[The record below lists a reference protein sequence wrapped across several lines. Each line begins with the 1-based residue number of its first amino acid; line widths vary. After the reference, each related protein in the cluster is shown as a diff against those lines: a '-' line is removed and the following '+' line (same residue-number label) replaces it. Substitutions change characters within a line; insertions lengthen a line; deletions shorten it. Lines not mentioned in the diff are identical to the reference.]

1 MLGKLLKH
9 EWKAVW
15 KIPVLLIGI
24 LLAAAVMAGFTFHL
38 PIWDSEWVGLPLSG
52 VMMIITFYVAIIVVS
67 LGITIYFAV
76 RYYKNMFTDE
86 GYLTNTLPVSSH
98 QLLLSKVITMFSWD
112 IISIIAIAA
121 SVAIFMGMII
131 LAFMEPGDGK
141 TIVDGFWELFDMS
154 IWDSPYMQEF
164 EGFCV
169 SMIVMVLASA
179 FSNTMT
185 IVASVTIGQ
194 MVRRHRILGAFGAYF
209 AIGTVMQIISTVILF
224 PYMISTFDNIY
235 IETPFPLMTA
245 MYLIISAVSVII
257 GVGLYFLSEYLIRK
271 QLELE

>member
-24 LLAAAVMAGFTFHL
+24 LLAAGMMAGFTFHL
-38 PIWDSEWVGLPLSG
+38 PIWVSEWVGLPLSG
-52 VMMIITFYVAIIVVS
+52 VMMIITFYVAIIGVS

>member
-24 LLAAAVMAGFTFHL
+24 LLAAAMMAGFTFHL

-52 VMMIITFYVAIIVVS
+52 VMMIITFYVAIIGVS

-112 IISIIAIAA
+112 IISILAIAA

-141 TIVDGFWELFDMS
+141 NIVDGFWELFDMS

-179 FSNTMT
+179 FSGTMT

>member
-24 LLAAAVMAGFTFHL
+24 LLAAAMMAGFTFHL

-52 VMMIITFYVAIIVVS
+52 VMMIITFYVAIIGVS

>member
-24 LLAAAVMAGFTFHL
+24 LLAAAMMAGFTFHL

-52 VMMIITFYVAIIVVS
+52 VMMIITFYVAIIGVS

-98 QLLLSKVITMFSWD
+98 QLLLSKVITMFSWN
-112 IISIIAIAA
+112 IISILAVAA
-121 SVAIFMGMII
+121 S
-131 LAFMEPGDGK
+131 
-141 TIVDGFWELFDMS
+141 FWELFDMG

-164 EGFCV
+164 GGFCV
-169 SMIVMVLASA
+169 SMIVMVFASA
-179 FSNTMT
+179 FSGTMT

-224 PYMISTFDNIY
+224 PYMISTFDNVY
-235 IETPFPLMTA
+235 VETPFPLMTV

>member
-52 VMMIITFYVAIIVVS
+52 VMMIITFYVAIIGVS

-112 IISIIAIAA
+112 IISILAIAA

>member
-24 LLAAAVMAGFTFHL
+24 LLAAAMMAGFTFHL

-52 VMMIITFYVAIIVVS
+52 VMMIITFYVAIIGVS

-224 PYMISTFDNIY
+224 PYMISTFDNVY
-235 IETPFPLMTA
+235 VETPFPLMTV

>member
-52 VMMIITFYVAIIVVS
+52 VMMIITFYVAIIGVS

-185 IVASVTIGQ
+185 IIASVTIGQ

-224 PYMISTFDNIY
+224 PYMISTFDNVY
-235 IETPFPLMTA
+235 VETPFPLMTV

>member
-52 VMMIITFYVAIIVVS
+52 VMMIITFYVAIIGVS

-194 MVRRHRILGAFGAYF
+194 MVRSHGILGAFGAYF

>member
-52 VMMIITFYVAIIVVS
+52 VMMIITFYVAIIGVS

>member
-52 VMMIITFYVAIIVVS
+52 VMMIITFYVAIIGVS

-141 TIVDGFWELFDMS
+141 TIVDGFWELFDMG

>member
-52 VMMIITFYVAIIVVS
+52 VMMIITFYVAIIGVS

-141 TIVDGFWELFDMS
+141 TIVDGFWELFDIS

>member
-24 LLAAAVMAGFTFHL
+24 LLAAAMMAGFTFHL

-52 VMMIITFYVAIIVVS
+52 VMMIITFYVAIIGVS

-112 IISIIAIAA
+112 IISILAIAA

-179 FSNTMT
+179 FSGTMT

>member
-24 LLAAAVMAGFTFHL
+24 LLAAAMMAGFTFHL

-52 VMMIITFYVAIIVVS
+52 VMMIITFYVAIIGVS

-141 TIVDGFWELFDMS
+141 TIVDGFWELFDMG

-224 PYMISTFDNIY
+224 PYMISTFDNVY
-235 IETPFPLMTA
+235 VETPFPLMTV

>member
-24 LLAAAVMAGFTFHL
+24 LLAAAMMAGFTFHL

-52 VMMIITFYVAIIVVS
+52 VMMIITFYVAIIGVS

-98 QLLLSKVITMFSWD
+98 QLLLSKVITMFSWN
-112 IISIIAIAA
+112 IISILAVAA
-121 SVAIFMGMII
+121 SIVIFMGMII

-224 PYMISTFDNIY
+224 PYMISTFDNVY
-235 IETPFPLMTA
+235 VETPFPLMTV

>member
-24 LLAAAVMAGFTFHL
+24 LLAAAMMAGFTFHL

-52 VMMIITFYVAIIVVS
+52 VMMIITFYVAIIGVS

-112 IISIIAIAA
+112 IISILAIAA
-121 SVAIFMGMII
+121 SVALFMGMII

-141 TIVDGFWELFDMS
+141 TIVDGFWELFDMG

-164 EGFCV
+164 GGFCV
-169 SMIVMVLASA
+169 SLIVTFFASA

-224 PYMISTFDNIY
+224 PYMISTFDNVY
-235 IETPFPLMTA
+235 VETPFPLMTV

>member
-1 MLGKLLKH
+1 M
-9 EWKAVW
+9 
-15 KIPVLLIGI
+15 
-24 LLAAAVMAGFTFHL
+24 MAGFTFHL

-52 VMMIITFYVAIIVVS
+52 VMMIITFYVAIIGVS

-112 IISIIAIAA
+112 IISILAIAA

-141 TIVDGFWELFDMS
+141 TIVDGFWELFDMG

-164 EGFCV
+164 GGFCV
-169 SMIVMVLASA
+169 SLIVMFFASA

-224 PYMISTFDNIY
+224 PYMISTFDNVY
-235 IETPFPLMTA
+235 VETPFPLMTV

>member
-24 LLAAAVMAGFTFHL
+24 LLAAAMMAGFTFHL

-52 VMMIITFYVAIIVVS
+52 VMMIITFYVAIIGVS

-112 IISIIAIAA
+112 IISILAIAA

-224 PYMISTFDNIY
+224 PYMISTFDNVY
-235 IETPFPLMTA
+235 VETPFPLMTA

>member
-1 MLGKLLKH
+1 MKH

-24 LLAAAVMAGFTFHL
+24 LLAAAMMAGFTFHL

-52 VMMIITFYVAIIVVS
+52 VMMIITFYVAIIGVS

-98 QLLLSKVITMFSWD
+98 QLLLSKVITMFSWN
-112 IISIIAIAA
+112 IISILAVAA
-121 SVAIFMGMII
+121 SVVIFMGMII

-141 TIVDGFWELFDMS
+141 TIVDGFWELFDMG

-164 EGFCV
+164 GGFCV
-169 SMIVMVLASA
+169 SMIVMVFASA
-179 FSNTMT
+179 FSGTMT

-224 PYMISTFDNIY
+224 PYMISTFDNVY
-235 IETPFPLMTA
+235 VETPFPLMTV

>member
-24 LLAAAVMAGFTFHL
+24 LLAAAMMAGFTFHL

-52 VMMIITFYVAIIVVS
+52 VMMIITFYVAIIGVS

-112 IISIIAIAA
+112 IISILAIAA

-224 PYMISTFDNIY
+224 PYMISTFDNVY
-235 IETPFPLMTA
+235 VETPFPLMTV

>member
-38 PIWDSEWVGLPLSG
+38 PIWDREWVGLPLSG
-52 VMMIITFYVAIIVVS
+52 VMMIITFYVAIIGVS

>member
-24 LLAAAVMAGFTFHL
+24 LLAAAMMAGFTFHL

-52 VMMIITFYVAIIVVS
+52 VMMIITFYVAIIGVS

-112 IISIIAIAA
+112 IISILAIAA

>member
-24 LLAAAVMAGFTFHL
+24 LLAAAMMAGFTFHL

-52 VMMIITFYVAIIVVS
+52 VMMIITFYVAIIGVS

-112 IISIIAIAA
+112 IISILAIAA

-141 TIVDGFWELFDMS
+141 TIVDGFWELFDMG

>member
-52 VMMIITFYVAIIVVS
+52 VMMIITFYVAIIGVS

-121 SVAIFMGMII
+121 SVAIFMGLII

-257 GVGLYFLSEYLIRK
+257 GEGLYYLSEYLIRK

>member
-1 MLGKLLKH
+1 ML
-9 EWKAVW
+9 
-15 KIPVLLIGI
+15 
-24 LLAAAVMAGFTFHL
+24 FR
-38 PIWDSEWVGLPLSG
+38 S
-52 VMMIITFYVAIIVVS
+52 
-67 LGITIYFAV
+67 
-76 RYYKNMFTDE
+76 NMFTDE

-224 PYMISTFDNIY
+224 PYMISTFDNVY
-235 IETPFPLMTA
+235 VETPFPLMTV

>member
-24 LLAAAVMAGFTFHL
+24 LLAAAMMAGFTFHL

-52 VMMIITFYVAIIVVS
+52 VMMIITFYVAIIGVS

-112 IISIIAIAA
+112 IISILAIAA

-179 FSNTMT
+179 FSGTMT

-224 PYMISTFDNIY
+224 PYMISTFDNVY
-235 IETPFPLMTA
+235 VETPFPLMTV